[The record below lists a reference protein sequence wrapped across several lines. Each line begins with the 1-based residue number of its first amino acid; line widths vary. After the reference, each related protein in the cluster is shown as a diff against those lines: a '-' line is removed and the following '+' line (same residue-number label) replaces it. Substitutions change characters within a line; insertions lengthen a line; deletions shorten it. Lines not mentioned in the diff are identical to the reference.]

1 MLSFEKQANI
11 LSKLD
16 LLSLTQ
22 HGKNRQKNLLT
33 ILLKTS
39 MRDKAPLS
47 YVTYFT
53 NTNFHDPHNPLREL
67 RKHGE
72 ACVGCVVVTNPA
84 GVAGKHLTR

>member
-11 LSKLD
+11 LSKLN

-22 HGKNRQKNLLT
+22 HGKNRHKNLLT

-53 NTNFHDPHNPLREL
+53 NTNFHKPHDPLREL
-67 RKHGE
+67 SQTWGSNVWAAWRCESAEVSE
-72 ACVGCVVVTNPA
+72 A
-84 GVAGKHLTR
+84 L

>member
-11 LSKLD
+11 LSKLN

-22 HGKNRQKNLLT
+22 HGKNRHKNLLT

-39 MRDKAPLS
+39 MRNKAPLS
-47 YVTYFT
+47 FVTYFT
-53 NTNFHDPHNPLREL
+53 NTNFHKPHDPLREL

-72 ACVGCVVVTNPA
+72 AMFGLPGGA
-84 GVAGKHLTR
+84 SPPK